1 MPIDLKDK
9 RKTGGTITERKSIL
23 DRKTTLSERTT
34 TARERINALKDG
46 EKIPARR
53 TVTSSSLNAARSSS
67 DLGDYEY
74 LKKQVLSITKVDLNA
89 YKEAQMKRRIDQ
101 LITKKGLKDYPAYI
115 NLLKTD
121 RDALEEF
128 LNHFT
133 INVSEFYRNPD
144 QWEFMDQTIIP
155 LLIKRFGKNL
165 KIWSAACSTGDEP
178 YSLVMALSKYIPIN
192 QIRIYATDIDKTI
205 IAKAK
210 RGIYD
215 EKSLAG
221 LPKEF
226 RDKYFRKMSGKE
238 MDAVEMI
245 GDSDPVSTLKTAY
258 AISDEIKSRVT
269 FKQANLLEP
278 KDYPSDYHMI
288 VCRNV
293 LIYFTEDAKDEVF
306 RRFHDTLMHEGIL
319 FIGSTE
325 QITGY
330 QDMHYGR
337 KNSFFYERLD

>member
-1 MPIDLKDK
+1 MP
-9 RKTGGTITERKSIL
+9 
-23 DRKTTLSERTT
+23 LSTR
-34 TARERINALKDG
+34 N
-46 EKIPARR
+46 
-53 TVTSSSLNAARSSS
+53 SAASNIASVRSSVN
-67 DLGDYEY
+67 LGDYEY
-74 LKKQVLSITKVDLNA
+74 LKKQILGITKVDLNA

-101 LITKKGLKDYPAYI
+101 LITKKGLKDYPSYI

-121 RDALEEF
+121 REVLEEF

-144 QWEFMDQTIIP
+144 QWEFMDKTVIP
-155 LLIKRFGKNL
+155 LLIQRFGKNL

-178 YSLVMALSKYIPIN
+178 YSLVMALSKYIPI
-192 QIRIYATDIDKTI
+192 QQVRIYATDIDKTI
-205 IAKAK
+205 LAKAK

-221 LPKEF
+221 VPKEF
-226 RDKYFRKMSGKE
+226 RDKYFRKLTGKD
-238 MDAVEMI
+238 MDAVEVI
-245 GDSDPVSTLKTAY
+245 GESDPVATLKTAY
-258 AISDEIKSRVT
+258 AVSDEIKSRVT
-269 FKQANLLEP
+269 FRQANLLEA
-278 KDYPSDYHMI
+278 KDYPKDYHMI

-293 LIYFTEDAKDEVF
+293 LIYFTEEAKDEVF
-306 RRFHDTLMHEGIL
+306 RRFHDTLLHEGIL

>member
-9 RKTGGTITERKSIL
+9 RKTGGTISERKSIADRKNIL
-23 DRKTTLSERTT
+23 DR
-34 TARERINALKDG
+34 AA
-46 EKIPARR
+46 
-53 TVTSSSLNAARSSS
+53 VTRDKVSSLSQMPLSTRNSAASNIASVRSSVN
-67 DLGDYEY
+67 LGDYEY
-74 LKKQVLSITKVDLNA
+74 LKKQILGITKVDLNA

-101 LITKKGLKDYPAYI
+101 LITKKGLKDYPSYI

-121 RDALEEF
+121 REVLEEF

-144 QWEFMDQTIIP
+144 QWEFMDKTVIP
-155 LLIKRFGKNL
+155 LLIQRFGKNL

-178 YSLVMALSKYIPIN
+178 YSLVMALSKYIPI
-192 QIRIYATDIDKTI
+192 QQVRIYATDIDKTI
-205 IAKAK
+205 LAKAK

-221 LPKEF
+221 VPKEF
-226 RDKYFRKMSGKE
+226 RDKYFRKLTGKD
-238 MDAVEMI
+238 MDAVEVI
-245 GDSDPVSTLKTAY
+245 GESDPVATLKTAY
-258 AISDEIKSRVT
+258 AVSDEIKSRVT
-269 FKQANLLEP
+269 FRQANLLEA
-278 KDYPSDYHMI
+278 KDYPKDYHMI

-293 LIYFTEDAKDEVF
+293 LIYFTEEAKDEVF
-306 RRFHDTLMHEGIL
+306 RRFHDTLLHEGIL

>member
-9 RKTGGTITERKSIL
+9 RKTGGTISERKSIADRKNIL
-23 DRKTTLSERTT
+23 DR
-34 TARERINALKDG
+34 AA
-46 EKIPARR
+46 
-53 TVTSSSLNAARSSS
+53 VTRDKVSSLGQMPLSTRNSAASNIASVRSSVN
-67 DLGDYEY
+67 LGDYEY
-74 LKKQVLSITKVDLNA
+74 LKKQILGITKVDLNA

-101 LITKKGLKDYPAYI
+101 LITKKGLKDYPSYI

-121 RDALEEF
+121 REALEEF

-144 QWEFMDQTIIP
+144 QWEFMDKTVIP
-155 LLIKRFGKNL
+155 LLIQRFGKNL

-178 YSLVMALSKYIPIN
+178 YSLVMALSKYIPI
-192 QIRIYATDIDKTI
+192 QQVRIYATDIDKTI
-205 IAKAK
+205 LAKAK

-221 LPKEF
+221 VPKEF
-226 RDKYFRKMSGKE
+226 RDKYFRKLTGKD
-238 MDAVEMI
+238 MDAVEVI
-245 GDSDPVSTLKTAY
+245 GESDPVATLKTAY
-258 AISDEIKSRVT
+258 AVSDEIKSRVT
-269 FKQANLLEP
+269 FRQANLLEA
-278 KDYPSDYHMI
+278 KDYPKDYHMI

-293 LIYFTEDAKDEVF
+293 LIYFTEEAKDEVF
-306 RRFHDTLMHEGIL
+306 RRFHDTLLHEGIL

>member
-9 RKTGGTITERKSIL
+9 RKTGGTLTERKSIA
-23 DRKTTLSERTT
+23 DRKTIADRAATT
-34 TARERINALKDG
+34 RERINSISKTPVSRDTASSNL
-46 EKIPARR
+46 A
-53 TVTSSSLNAARSSS
+53 VTRNSN
-67 DLGDYEY
+67 LGDYEY
-74 LKKQVLSITKVDLNA
+74 LKKQILTITKVDLNS

-101 LITKKGLKDYPAYI
+101 LINKKGLKDYPAYI

-144 QWEFMDQTIIP
+144 QWDFMDKTVIP
-155 LLIKRFGKNL
+155 LLLQRFGKNL

-178 YSLVMALSKYIPIN
+178 YSLVMALSKYIPLN

-221 LPKEF
+221 VPKEF
-226 RDKYFRKMSGKE
+226 CEKYFKKLDSAE
-238 MDAVEMI
+238 MDKVEMI
-245 GDSDPVSTLKTAY
+245 GESDPVATLKTAY
-258 AISDEIKSRVT
+258 AVSDEIKSRVT

-306 RRFHDTLMHEGIL
+306 RRFHDSLLHEGIL

-330 QDMHYGR
+330 QAMHYGR

>member
-9 RKTGGTITERKSIL
+9 RKTGGTLTERKFNADRQKITERSAV
-23 DRKTTLSERTT
+23 T
-34 TARERINALKDG
+34 RERMSSVADLHNTRSTASSGL
-46 EKIPARR
+46 
-53 TVTSSSLNAARSSS
+53 SSSRPAAS
-67 DLGDYEY
+67 LGEYDY
-74 LKKQVLSITKVDLNA
+74 LKKQILSITKVDLNA

-101 LITKKGLKDYPAYI
+101 LINKKGLKDYQAYI

-144 QWEFMDQTIIP
+144 QWSFMDKTVIP
-155 LLIKRFGKNL
+155 LLIQRFGKNL

-178 YSLVMALSKYIPIN
+178 YSLVMALSKYIPIH
-192 QIRIYATDIDKTI
+192 QVRIYATDIDKTI
-205 IAKAK
+205 LAKAK

-221 LPKEF
+221 VPKEF
-226 RDKYFRKMSGKE
+226 RDKYFRKLSSAE

-245 GDSDPVSTLKTAY
+245 GESDPVASLKTAY

-269 FKQANLLEP
+269 FKQANLLEAR
-278 KDYPSDYHMI
+278 DYPKDYHMI

-293 LIYFTEDAKDEVF
+293 LIYFTEEAKDEVF
-306 RRFHDTLMHEGIL
+306 RRFHDTLLHEGIL

-330 QDMHYGR
+330 QDLHYGR

>member
-9 RKTGGTITERKSIL
+9 RKTGGTITERKSIAERKNIS
-23 DRKTTLSERTT
+23 DRAATTRD
-34 TARERINALKDG
+34 RIN
-46 EKIPARR
+46 
-53 TVTSSSLNAARSSS
+53 SLSKTPLATRNTAASNLAAVRSTAN
-67 DLGDYEY
+67 LGDYEY

-101 LITKKGLKDYPAYI
+101 LITKKGLTDYPSYI

-144 QWEFMDQTIIP
+144 QWEFMDKTVIP
-155 LLIKRFGKNL
+155 LLIRRFGKNL

-192 QIRIYATDIDKTI
+192 QVRIYATDIDKTI
-205 IAKAK
+205 LAKAK

-221 LPKEF
+221 VPKEF
-226 RDKYFRKMSGKE
+226 RDKYFRKLTGKD
-238 MDAVEMI
+238 MDAIEMI
-245 GDSDPVSTLKTAY
+245 GDSDPVATLKTAY

-269 FKQANLLEP
+269 FKQANLLEA
-278 KDYPSDYHMI
+278 KDYPKDYHMI

-293 LIYFTEDAKDEVF
+293 LIYFTEEAKDEVF
-306 RRFHDTLMHEGIL
+306 RRFHDSLLHEGIL

>member
-9 RKTGGTITERKSIL
+9 RKTGGTITERRSIA
-23 DRKTTLSERTT
+23 DRKILTDRAAATKEKASALNHTLASRNSDPSI
-34 TARERINALKDG
+34 A
-46 EKIPARR
+46 IPAR
-53 TVTSSSLNAARSSS
+53 VGVN
-67 DLGDYEY
+67 LGDYEY
-74 LKKQVLSITKVDLNA
+74 LKKQILSITGVDLNA

-101 LITKKGLKDYPAYI
+101 LITKKRLKDYGEYI
-115 NLLKTD
+115 QLLKTD
-121 RDALEEF
+121 RDVLEEF

-144 QWEFMDQTIIP
+144 QWEFMDSTVIP
-155 LLIKRFGKNL
+155 LLIQRYGKNL

-178 YSLVMALSKYIPIN
+178 YSLVMALSKYIPLN

-205 IAKAK
+205 LAKAK
-210 RGIYD
+210 RGLYD
-215 EKSLAG
+215 EKSISG
-221 LPKEF
+221 VPKEF
-226 RDKYFRKMSGKE
+226 RDKYFRKMTGKE

-245 GDSDPVSTLKTAY
+245 GNSDPVATLKTAY

-269 FKQANLLEP
+269 FKQANLLEA
-278 KDYPSDYHMI
+278 KDYPKDYHMI

-306 RRFHDTLMHEGIL
+306 RRFHDTLVHEGIL

>member
-1 MPIDLKDK
+1 MP
-9 RKTGGTITERKSIL
+9 
-23 DRKTTLSERTT
+23 LSTR
-34 TARERINALKDG
+34 N
-46 EKIPARR
+46 
-53 TVTSSSLNAARSSS
+53 SAASNIASVRSSVN
-67 DLGDYEY
+67 LGDYEY
-74 LKKQVLSITKVDLNA
+74 LKKQILGITKVDLNA

-101 LITKKGLKDYPAYI
+101 LITKKGLKDYPSYI

-121 RDALEEF
+121 REALEEF

-144 QWEFMDQTIIP
+144 QWEFMDKTVIP
-155 LLIKRFGKNL
+155 LLIQRFGKNL

-178 YSLVMALSKYIPIN
+178 YSLVMALSKYIPI
-192 QIRIYATDIDKTI
+192 QQVRIYATDIDKTI
-205 IAKAK
+205 LAKAK

-221 LPKEF
+221 VPKEF
-226 RDKYFRKMSGKE
+226 RDKYFRKLTGKD
-238 MDAVEMI
+238 MDAVEVI
-245 GDSDPVSTLKTAY
+245 GESDPVAALKTAY
-258 AISDEIKSRVT
+258 AVSDEIKSRVT
-269 FKQANLLEP
+269 FRQANLLEA
-278 KDYPSDYHMI
+278 KDYPKDYHMI

-293 LIYFTEDAKDEVF
+293 LIYFTEEAKDEVF
-306 RRFHDTLMHEGIL
+306 RRFHDTLLHEGIL

>member
-9 RKTGGTITERKSIL
+9 RKTGGTISERKSIADRKNIL
-23 DRKTTLSERTT
+23 DR
-34 TARERINALKDG
+34 AA
-46 EKIPARR
+46 
-53 TVTSSSLNAARSSS
+53 VTRDKVSSLSQMPLSTRNSAASNTASVRSSIN
-67 DLGDYEY
+67 LGDYEY
-74 LKKQVLSITKVDLNA
+74 LKKQILGITKVDLNA

-101 LITKKGLKDYPAYI
+101 LITKKGLKDYPSYI

-121 RDALEEF
+121 REALEEF

-144 QWEFMDQTIIP
+144 QWEFMDKTVIP
-155 LLIKRFGKNL
+155 LLIQRFGKNL

-178 YSLVMALSKYIPIN
+178 YSLVMALSKYIPI
-192 QIRIYATDIDKTI
+192 QQVRIYATDIDKTI
-205 IAKAK
+205 LAKAK

-221 LPKEF
+221 VPKEF
-226 RDKYFRKMSGKE
+226 RDKYFRKLTGKD
-238 MDAVEMI
+238 MDAVEVI
-245 GDSDPVSTLKTAY
+245 GESDPVATLKTAY
-258 AISDEIKSRVT
+258 AVSDEIKSRVT
-269 FKQANLLEP
+269 FRQANLLEA
-278 KDYPSDYHMI
+278 KDYPKDYHMI

-293 LIYFTEDAKDEVF
+293 LIYFTEEAKDEVF
-306 RRFHDTLMHEGIL
+306 RRFHDTLLHEGIL

-330 QDMHYGR
+330 QDMHYSR

>member
-9 RKTGGTITERKSIL
+9 RKTGGTISERKSIADRKNIL
-23 DRKTTLSERTT
+23 DR
-34 TARERINALKDG
+34 AA
-46 EKIPARR
+46 
-53 TVTSSSLNAARSSS
+53 VTRDKVSSLSQMPLSTRNSAASNIASVRSSVN
-67 DLGDYEY
+67 LGDYEY
-74 LKKQVLSITKVDLNA
+74 LKKQILGITKVDLNA

-101 LITKKGLKDYPAYI
+101 LITKKGLKDYPSYI

-121 RDALEEF
+121 REALEEF

-144 QWEFMDQTIIP
+144 QWEFMDKTVIP
-155 LLIKRFGKNL
+155 LLIQRFGKNL

-178 YSLVMALSKYIPIN
+178 YSLVMALSKYIPI
-192 QIRIYATDIDKTI
+192 QQVRIYATDIDKTI
-205 IAKAK
+205 LAKAK

-221 LPKEF
+221 VPKEF
-226 RDKYFRKMSGKE
+226 RDKYFRKLTGKD
-238 MDAVEMI
+238 MDAVEVI
-245 GDSDPVSTLKTAY
+245 GESDPVAALKTAY
-258 AISDEIKSRVT
+258 AVSDEIKSRVT
-269 FKQANLLEP
+269 FRQANLLEA
-278 KDYPSDYHMI
+278 KDYPKDYHMI

-293 LIYFTEDAKDEVF
+293 LIYFTEEAKDEVF
-306 RRFHDTLMHEGIL
+306 RRFHDTLLHEGIL